1 MATKNT
7 FRVII
12 AGGRD
17 FNDYQ
22 LLKQKCDSF
31 LANKSKECQ
40 VIIVSGTARGAD
52 RLGERYANERGYQI
66 ERYPADWDRDGNSAG
81 PIRNAKMAENADA
94 LIAFWNGKVE
104 HSGTY
109 NMIDTAMKREDMLI
123 RIVNYTEIYAK
134 RRQNQLLQQT
144 AQYAKEHITNR
155 GMHTGINWFLDS
167 FEEYCS
173 EAGKSLLPENDFF
186 FNKEDID
193 RLLKSE
199 PHISEIAQKIPSL
212 RTSDDITKVRD
223 FIGRNFAMEQEE
235 IVDADVDNVLYY
247 ADPQSS
253 RRAAAN
259 KVYKECYGHLTKD
272 EVKKLS
278 GLLNE
283 AVNNATENE
292 LTMKR

>member
-1 MATKNT
+1 MADKENT

-31 LANKSKECQ
+31 LANKSRDCR

-52 RLGERYANERGYQI
+52 RLGEQYANERGYQV

-94 LIAFWNGKVE
+94 LIAFWDGE
-104 HSGTY
+104 SRGTY
-109 NMIDTAMKREDMLI
+109 NMIDTAVRREDMLI
-123 RIVNYTEIYAK
+123 RIVNYAEIYAK
-134 RRQNQLLQQT
+134 RKQHQLLQQT
-144 AQYAKEHITNR
+144 ALYAKEHITNR

-173 EAGKSLLPENDFF
+173 GAGKSILPEGDFF

-193 RLLKSE
+193 RFLKSE
-199 PHISEIAQKIPSL
+199 PHICEIAQKIPSL
-212 RTSDDITKVRD
+212 RTPDDIVKVRD
-223 FIGRNFAMEQEE
+223 FIGRNFAMEPEE

-272 EVKKLS
+272 EMKELS
-278 GLLNE
+278 GMLNE
-283 AVNNATENE
+283 AVNNNKANE
-292 LTMKR
+292 LKR

>member
-17 FNDYQ
+17 FNDYP

-31 LANKSKECQ
+31 LGNKSKEHQ

-52 RLGERYANERGYQI
+52 RLGERYANERGYQV

-94 LIAFWNGKVE
+94 LIAFWDGE
-104 HSGTY
+104 SRGTY
-109 NMIDTAMKREDMLI
+109 NMIDIAVRREDMLI
-123 RIVNYTEIYAK
+123 RVVNYAEIYTK
-134 RRQNQLLQQT
+134 RKQNQLLQQT

-173 EAGKSLLPENDFF
+173 ETGKSILPEGDFF

-199 PHISEIAQKIPSL
+199 PHICVIAKKIPSL
-212 RTSDDITKVRD
+212 RTPDDIAKVRD
-223 FIGRNFAMEQEE
+223 FIGRNFAMEPEE
-235 IVDADVDNVLYY
+235 IVDAHVENVLYY
-247 ADPQSS
+247 ADPQSA
-253 RRAAAN
+253 RKEAAK
-259 KVYKECYGHLTKD
+259 KVYAECAKHLSKE
-272 EVKKLS
+272 EMKKLPEI
-278 GLLNE
+278 LQE
-283 AVNNATENE
+283 AVNKNKANE
-292 LTMKR
+292 LNR